1 MLKGNQKKIDV
12 AKPFGKINEKDFAKL
27 RANKNVGGMAKDKKG
42 KVHSTLEGQKASLKR
57 FMKLGEKQGRFYPKK
72 KEKKKKLEQN

>member
-27 RANKNVGGMAKDKKG
+27 RANKNVGGMAKDKRSPFMGGCIAYAGGGKAMKRKGG
-42 KVHSTLEGQKASLKR
+42 KV
-57 FMKLGEKQGRFYPKK
+57 
-72 KEKKKKLEQN
+72 

>member
-27 RANKNVGGMAKDKKG
+27 KEVKNMGGMVDKRSPFKGGGIAYAGGGKAMKRG
-42 KVHSTLEGQKASLKR
+42 KV
-57 FMKLGEKQGRFYPKK
+57 
-72 KEKKKKLEQN
+72 

>member
-27 RANKNVGGMAKDKKG
+27 RANKNVGGMAKDKR
-42 KVHSTLEGQKASLKR
+42 V
-57 FMKLGEKQGRFYPKK
+57 F
-72 KEKKKKLEQN
+72 

>member
-27 RANKNVGGMAKDKKG
+27 REVKNMGGMVDKRYPFKGGGIAYAGGGKAMKRG
-42 KVHSTLEGQKASLKR
+42 KV
-57 FMKLGEKQGRFYPKK
+57 
-72 KEKKKKLEQN
+72 

>member
-27 RANKNVGGMAKDKKG
+27 REVKNMGGMVDKRSPFKGGGIAYAGGGKAMKRG
-42 KVHSTLEGQKASLKR
+42 KV
-57 FMKLGEKQGRFYPKK
+57 
-72 KEKKKKLEQN
+72 

>member
-27 RANKNVGGMAKDKKG
+27 RENKNVGGMAKDKKSPFMGGGIAYEGSGRAMKRKGG
-42 KVHSTLEGQKASLKR
+42 KA
-57 FMKLGEKQGRFYPKK
+57 
-72 KEKKKKLEQN
+72 